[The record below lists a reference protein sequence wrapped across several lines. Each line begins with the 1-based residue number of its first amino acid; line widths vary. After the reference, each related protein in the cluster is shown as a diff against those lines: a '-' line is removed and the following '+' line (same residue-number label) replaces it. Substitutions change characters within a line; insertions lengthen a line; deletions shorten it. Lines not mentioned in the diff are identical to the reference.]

1 MNILKNK
8 IIDKS
13 GIARAIILIS
23 LFLGSGYLVSHHQ
36 NAVEKRF
43 GFCTM
48 TPDMK
53 WIPCH
58 IEPIMIRCV
67 TPGGAFDKAG
77 FRDRDI
83 VVLTGIHSIEGF
95 HRLLNKP
102 VGSIIEIDVISFNN
116 FKPDCDPENW
126 GVRVRGFV
134 VAPAS

>member
-13 GIARAIILIS
+13 GIAGVFIFIS
-23 LFLGSGYLVSHHQ
+23 LFLGPGYLVSHQQ

-48 TPDMK
+48 TPDIK

-58 IEPIMIRCV
+58 IEPMMIRYIE
-67 TPGGAFDKAG
+67 PGGAFDKAG

-83 VVLTGIHSIEGF
+83 VVLTGINSVEGF
-95 HRLLNKP
+95 NRLLKKP
-102 VGSIIEIDVISFNN
+102 GGSVIEIVVIPFNI
-116 FKPDCDPENW
+116 FKPDCEKIS
-126 GVRVRGFV
+126 G
-134 VAPAS
+134 SSLIIS

>member
-1 MNILKNK
+1 MFWKVYYCYVLSEIAE
-8 IIDKS
+8 
-13 GIARAIILIS
+13 GIVFICLI
-23 LFLGSGYLVSHHQ
+23 LGSGYLVSHHQ

-77 FRDRDI
+77 FKDKDI
-83 VVLTGIHSIEGF
+83 VVLSGIHSVTAFRRI
-95 HRLLNKP
+95 LDKP
-102 VGSIIEIDVISFNN
+102 GGSLIEIDVIPYNN
-116 FKPDCDPENW
+116 FKPDCDSENW
-126 GVRVRGFV
+126 GEPVKRSM
-134 VAPAS
+134 VAP

>member
-13 GIARAIILIS
+13 GIAGVFIFIS
-23 LFLGSGYLVSHHQ
+23 LFLGSGYLISHHQ

-58 IEPIMIRCV
+58 IEPIMIRCI
-67 TPGGAFDKAG
+67 TPEGAFDKAG
-77 FRDRDI
+77 IKDRDI
-83 VVLTGIHSIEGF
+83 ILLAGIHSVNAF
-95 HRLLNKP
+95 QNLLDQPGGNL
-102 VGSIIEIDVISFNN
+102 IEIKVIPYNK
-116 FKPDCDPENW
+116 FKPDCDSERW
-126 GVRVRGFV
+126 GEPVKRIV
-134 VAPAS
+134 VAP

>member
-13 GIARAIILIS
+13 GIAGVFIFIS

-58 IEPIMIRCV
+58 IEPLMIRCV
-67 TPGGAFDKAG
+67 TPGGAFDIAG
-77 FRDRDI
+77 IKDRDI
-83 VVLTGIHSIEGF
+83 ILLAGIHSVNAF
-95 HRLLNKP
+95 QNLLDQPGGNL
-102 VGSIIEIDVISFNN
+102 IEIKVIPYDN
-116 FKPDCDPENW
+116 FKPDCDSENW
-126 GVRVRGFV
+126 GKPVKRIVIT
-134 VAPAS
+134 P

>member
-13 GIARAIILIS
+13 GIAGVLIFIS

-67 TPGGAFDKAG
+67 TPGGAFEIAGIKDK
-77 FRDRDI
+77 DI
-83 VVLTGIHSIEGF
+83 VLLPGIHTVTAF
-95 HRLLNKP
+95 HRIIDKP
-102 VGSIIEIDVISFNN
+102 GGSLIEIDVIPFNN
-116 FKPDCDPENW
+116 FKPDCDTENW
-126 GVRVRGFV
+126 GEPVKRFV
-134 VAPAS
+134 VAP

>member
-13 GIARAIILIS
+13 GIAGVFIFIS
-23 LFLGSGYLVSHHQ
+23 LLMGSGYLISHHQ
-36 NAVEKRF
+36 NAIEKRF

-58 IEPIMIRCV
+58 IEPVMIRCI

-77 FRDRDI
+77 FKDKDI
-83 VVLTGIHSIEGF
+83 VVLSGIHSIGGF
-95 HRLLNKP
+95 HRLLDKP
-102 VGSIIEIDVISFNN
+102 VGSIIKIYVIPFNK
-116 FKPDCDPENW
+116 FKPDCDTENW
-126 GVRVRGFV
+126 GEPVKRVV
-134 VAPAS
+134 VIPW